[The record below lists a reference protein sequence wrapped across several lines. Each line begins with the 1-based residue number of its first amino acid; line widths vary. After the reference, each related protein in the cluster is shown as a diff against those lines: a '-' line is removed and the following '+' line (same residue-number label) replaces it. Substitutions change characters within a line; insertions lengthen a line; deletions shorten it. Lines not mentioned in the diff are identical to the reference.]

1 LETKDDLVLRII
13 LTAEAIEVIE
23 KVVVKTFQR
32 LENGDGW
39 KKIEGRIDFRCVVRH
54 GEGMIWADGPY
65 LRCISDKA
73 NDA

>member
-39 KKIEGRIDFRCVVRH
+39 KKIGGRIDVR
-54 GEGMIWADGPY
+54 
-65 LRCISDKA
+65 
-73 NDA
+73 